1 MAHGRPPG
9 RGDGAAPGAGR
20 HGHHGRGPGSG
31 TRPKA
36 AGAGGTAGLRGAEPS
51 PWRGPAPERDTGSG
65 HGPLSP
71 GRTTGLRGGG
81 TLIPAWP
88 GPGTR
93 RERSARAP
101 VRPGAVGGSWSAR
114 RGPAGG
120 AVRLRMGGTVGAAG
134 VSGRGALSY
143 VAVTLGRMAANT
155 SPEAPLPVGEVSRL
169 IGGWIDRLGAVWVEG
184 QITQLSRRP
193 GAGVVF
199 LTLRDPSYDISVSV
213 TCYRQV
219 FDAVAD
225 VVGEGARVVVHAKPE
240 WYAPRGQLS
249 LRAAEIKPVGVG
261 ELLARLEQ
269 LKKSLAREGLF
280 APERKKPL
288 PFLPQLIGLVCG
300 RASAAERDVLE
311 NARHRWPAVR
321 FEVRNVPVQGVHAVP
336 QVVQAVKELDA
347 RDDVDVIV
355 VARGGGSVEDLLPFS
370 DEQLVRAV
378 AACRTPVVSA
388 IGHEPDSPLLDLVA
402 DLRASTPT
410 DAAKKVVPDVGE
422 EYERVRQ
429 LRDRARRCVAAFVD
443 REERGLAHALA
454 RPAIQDPHRMIDERA
469 EQVTALLERGRRSL
483 RHQLDRAD
491 SELTHTHARVVALSP
506 AATLKRGYAVLQRA
520 DGHAVRDPGEV
531 EPGETLRARVSE
543 GDFSVRVDA

>member
-1 MAHGRPPG
+1 MAL
-9 RGDGAAPGAGR
+9 
-20 HGHHGRGPGSG
+20 
-31 TRPKA
+31 K
-36 AGAGGTAGLRGAEPS
+36 
-51 PWRGPAPERDTGSG
+51 
-65 HGPLSP
+65 
-71 GRTTGLRGGG
+71 TT
-81 TLIPAWP
+81 
-88 GPGTR
+88 
-93 RERSARAP
+93 
-101 VRPGAVGGSWSAR
+101 
-114 RGPAGG
+114 
-120 AVRLRMGGTVGAAG
+120 
-134 VSGRGALSY
+134 
-143 VAVTLGRMAANT
+143 
-155 SPEAPLPVGEVSRL
+155 PEAPLPVGEVSRL

-225 VVGEGARVVVHAKPE
+225 VVGEGARVLVLAKPE

-249 LRAAEIKPVGVG
+249 LRAAEIRPVGVG

-269 LKKSLAREGLF
+269 LKKALAAEGLF
-280 APERKKPL
+280 APERKKRL

-336 QVVQAVKELDA
+336 QVVQAVRELDA
-347 RDDVDVIV
+347 IEDVDVII

-378 AACRTPVVSA
+378 AGCRTPVVSA
-388 IGHEPDSPLLDLVA
+388 IGHEPDTPLLDLVA

-422 EYERVRQ
+422 ELARVRM
-429 LRDRARRCVAAFVD
+429 LRDRARRCAQALLD

-454 RPAIQDPHRMIDERA
+454 RPAMEDPHRMVDERA
-469 EQVTALLERGRRSL
+469 DHVASLAERGRRTL
-483 RHQLDRAD
+483 GHLLDRAD
-491 SELTHTHARVVALSP
+491 SELAHTHARVVALSP

-520 DGHAVRDPGEV
+520 DGHVVRDPQEVSSGEA
-531 EPGETLRARVSE
+531 LRARVADGE
-543 GDFSVRVDA
+543 FKVKVGE

>member
-1 MAHGRPPG
+1 MAL
-9 RGDGAAPGAGR
+9 
-20 HGHHGRGPGSG
+20 
-31 TRPKA
+31 K
-36 AGAGGTAGLRGAEPS
+36 
-51 PWRGPAPERDTGSG
+51 
-65 HGPLSP
+65 
-71 GRTTGLRGGG
+71 TT
-81 TLIPAWP
+81 
-88 GPGTR
+88 
-93 RERSARAP
+93 
-101 VRPGAVGGSWSAR
+101 
-114 RGPAGG
+114 
-120 AVRLRMGGTVGAAG
+120 
-134 VSGRGALSY
+134 
-143 VAVTLGRMAANT
+143 
-155 SPEAPLPVGEVSRL
+155 PEAPLPVGEVSRL

-219 FDAVAD
+219 FDSVAD
-225 VVGEGARVVVHAKPE
+225 VVGEGARVLVLAKPE

-249 LRAAEIKPVGVG
+249 LRAAEMRPVGVG
-261 ELLARLEQ
+261 ELLARLER
-269 LKKSLAREGLF
+269 LKKSLAAEGLF
-280 APERKKPL
+280 AAERKKPL

-336 QVVQAVKELDA
+336 QVVQAVKELDELP
-347 RDDVDVIV
+347 DVDVIV

-422 EYERVRQ
+422 ELERVRM
-429 LRDRARRCVAAFVD
+429 LRDRARRCVGALLE

-454 RPAIQDPHRMIDERA
+454 RPAMEDPHRMLDERA
-469 EQVTALLERGRRSL
+469 DHVTSLVERSRRTL
-483 RHQLDRAD
+483 GHLLDRAD
-491 SELTHTHARVVALSP
+491 SELTHTRARVVALSP
-506 AATLKRGYAVLQRA
+506 AATLKRGYAVLQRS
-520 DGHAVRDPGEV
+520 DGHVVRDPGEV
-531 EPGETLRARVSE
+531 SEGEALRARVADGE
-543 GDFSVRVDA
+543 FTVKVGE